1 MKKRYIFFTIFLL
14 MFFIGISNT
23 KSLASFY
30 IKDFEINSQV
40 LNNGDMKVQE
50 NITYYSNEKKNGV
63 TRQINLR
70 NNNNTKNSAEGFS
83 LLNVKVNGINAKQV
97 MQGNLGD
104 EGVYEYTVSGKTY
117 NLKVYVPFRGI
128 QTKTVTY
135 EYILKNVG
143 VRYNDTSEI
152 YWNFI
157 GDEWDTKISNLK
169 INIQLPENSIKGTT
183 YVFGHG
189 SDTGTFTKQGNKI
202 SLFVQNLPA
211 YQPVDARILFSEN
224 SLNNST
230 KTVNDSVLE
239 KYINQEE
246 GLSVKKEE
254 PVTFFGLTIAQ
265 ISIILSVVI
274 VLFGIIVYFKY
285 DKEISVP
292 KHYYFRDIPANLEPE
307 LLQRVYFGKK
317 TNDSFW
323 IAFLNL
329 VKMGVYNIQETTN
342 AVGKKI
348 KLIIYQG
355 KEGKNLKEYQ
365 HFLIDTINGFFD
377 KDESAID
384 IQTLN
389 AKMKRSTGSGYKKF
403 VDKLE
408 TQYESYFG
416 DFSTKVSKKPFLIAV
431 ILMIVLIL
439 FISAITFMIEPE
451 MGMIIS
457 IFLGMTTTIYT
468 IMFNSLPIT
477 LYTILFFAMHFSAF
491 QMGIIAMMT
500 GAKIGLLYIPYIILF
515 IILQYTQRV
524 RKSTKEERIIREQ
537 IKGLRRYIKN
547 YSKIGERTLDSIVIW
562 EDYLIIAI
570 ALKLNKKTINYFY
583 DYCSQNLDNQFSNSL
598 NTFGTYYYMNITFR
612 SMFNNYRI
620 SYVRTT
626 SSSSSGGSGY
636 SGSSGGFSGGSSSGG
651 RGRRRRG
658 RKLFLKGR
666 LGPGPSLPFMAKLDQ
681 VPLCLYK
688 IGTDPWLQPRVLF
701 R

>member
-1 MKKRYIFFTIFLL
+1 MKKRYIFFIIFLL

-23 KSLASFY
+23 DSLATFY

-63 TRQINLR
+63 TRQINIR
-70 NNNNTKNSAEGFS
+70 NSSNTKNSAEGFS
-83 LLNVKVNGINAKQV
+83 LLSVKVNGINAKQV
-97 MQGNLGD
+97 TQGNLGD

-117 NLKVYVPFRGI
+117 NLKVYVPFRGV

-157 GDEWDTKISNLK
+157 GDEWDTKISNLN
-169 INIQLPENSIKGTT
+169 INIELPENSIKGTT

-189 SDTGTFTKQGNKI
+189 SDTGTFTKEGNKI
-202 SLFVQNLPA
+202 SLFVQDLPA
-211 YQPVDARILFSEN
+211 FQPVDARILFSVN

-246 GLSVKKEE
+246 GLSVKEKEQ
-254 PVTFFGLTIAQ
+254 FKIFGLTILQ
-265 ISIILSVVI
+265 ISIILSVSI
-274 VLFGIIVYFKY
+274 VLFGIIVYLKY
-285 DKEISVP
+285 DKEISVQ
-292 KHYYFRDIPANLEPE
+292 KHYYFRDIPGNLEPE

-323 IAFLNL
+323 ISFLNL

-342 AVGKKI
+342 AVGKKV

-355 KEGKNLKEYQ
+355 KEGKDLKGYQ
-365 HFLIDTINGFFD
+365 HFFIDVINGFFD
-377 KDESAID
+377 KGESAID

-403 VDKLE
+403 LDKLE

-416 DFSTKVSKKPFLIAV
+416 DTSTKASKKPFLITV
-431 ILMIVLIL
+431 ILMIILVL
-439 FISAITFMIEPE
+439 FISALAFIIEPG
-451 MGMIIS
+451 MGMFVAM
-457 IFLGMTTTIYT
+457 FLGMTTLIYT
-468 IMFNSLPIT
+468 IMFNNVPIT
-477 LYTILFFAMHFSAF
+477 LFTILFFAIHFSAF

-500 GAKIGLLYIPYIILF
+500 SAKIGLLYIPYIILF
-515 IILQYTQRV
+515 VILQYVQRIKKDT
-524 RKSTKEERIIREQ
+524 REERMLKEE

-547 YSKIGERTLDSIVIW
+547 YSRIGERTLDSIVVW
-562 EDYLIIAI
+562 EDYLVIAI

-583 DYCSQNLDNQFSNSL
+583 DYCSQNIDNQFSNSL
-598 NTFGTYYYMNITFR
+598 NTFGTYHYMNTNCR
-612 SMFNNYRI
+612 SVFNNYRS
-620 SYVRTT
+620 SYIRTT
-626 SSSSSGGSGY
+626 SMSSSSGSSY

-651 RGRRRRG
+651 GGRWRRG
-658 RKLFLKGR
+658 RKLFLNEKGKR
-666 LGPGPSLPFMAKLDQ
+666 GRFPFS
-681 VPLCLYK
+681 
-688 IGTDPWLQPRVLF
+688 F
-701 R
+701 